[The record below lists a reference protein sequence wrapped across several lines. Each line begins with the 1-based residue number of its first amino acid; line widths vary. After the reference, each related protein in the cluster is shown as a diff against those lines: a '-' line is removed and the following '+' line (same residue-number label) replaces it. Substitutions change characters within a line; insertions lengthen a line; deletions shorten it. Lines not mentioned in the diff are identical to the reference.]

1 MRIELFGDEVESIKE
16 INAVTGE
23 IIGIRNH
30 VAIYPAS
37 QYVTSKENIER
48 AIEKGKGTGVINI
61 YKKLVENEK
70 YWTDLLYTVCDG
82 KATEIDRLCRFD
94 VFEFFGFISNFEK
107 KIDNGRKN
115 RTPNR
120 S

>member
-1 MRIELFGDEVESIKE
+1 MGDEVESIKE

-48 AIEKGKGTGVINI
+48 AVGTINEELSERIQWFKDRGKLIEAQRIEQRTRYDIEMLREVGTCKGI
-61 YKKLVENEK
+61 ENYSRHISGLEAGRQ
-70 YWTDLLYTVCDG
+70 TLY
-82 KATEIDRLCRFD
+82 AYRLH
-94 VFEFFGFISNFEK
+94 
-107 KIDNGRKN
+107 
-115 RTPNR
+115 T
-120 S
+120 